1 MVVVCLE
8 DVSEPGDPL
17 LHEDLVVVVPQLLQ
31 KDVHLFGGESV
42 ALQRVREQQH
52 QVLDL
57 QHEPGV
63 RAVS

>member
-1 MVVVCLE
+1 
-8 DVSEPGDPL
+8 
-17 LHEDLVVVVPQLLQ
+17 LQ